1 MRTTDAAVAV
11 GLAAAAVG
19 ACAAIVSPTSDGRL
33 QQQIDPSRAGSTASE
48 STASGDVVSGLRRCR
63 RCGISKGRECFT
75 TKQWERADPTKR
87 TCKPCCAALD
97 AERIAREQASGL
109 VPSPRAWSGRHNK
122 PSRGKA
128 PRHSFTDKQPIVVAE
143 NIDDYRAAISIHV
156 RDTDVVLEIG
166 CHQGSSTVLMDNAG
180 RRAVGVDKG
189 EHVLREGKRLHP
201 QLALHDIDASDI
213 AALTRLNKKE
223 GPFDVI
229 FIDIGG
235 GSLKSVAS
243 FWALIET
250 YSKVLRPSP
259 RVFIVKSFKLAE
271 LLHRC
276 SVVQCNG

>member
-1 MRTTDAAVAV
+1 MRTADAAMAI
-11 GLAAAAVG
+11 GLGTAAVG
-19 ACAAIVSPTSDGRL
+19 MCAALAASTTGGGRL
-33 QQQIDPSRAGSTASE
+33 EQRIDRRAGTTGAQRTAS
-48 STASGDVVSGLRRCR
+48 SDAASELRCCR
-63 RCGISKGRECFT
+63 RCDVSKGRECFT
-75 TKQWERADPTKR
+75 AKQWERADSTKR
-87 TCKPCCAALD
+87 TCNPCCAALD

-109 VPSPRAWSGRHNK
+109 APSPRAWSGRHNK

-128 PRHSFTDKQPIVVAE
+128 PRHSFNDKQPIVVAE
-143 NIDDYRAAISIHV
+143 NIDDYRSAISVHV
-156 RDTDVVLEIG
+156 RDTDIVLEIG

-180 RRAVGVDKG
+180 KRAVGVDKG
-189 EHVLREGKRLHP
+189 EHVLKEGRRLHP

-213 AALTRLNKKE
+213 SALTHLSKKE

-235 GSLKSVAS
+235 GSLTSVAS

-250 YSKVLRPSP
+250 YGKVLQPPP

-276 SVVQCNG
+276 SLVQGL